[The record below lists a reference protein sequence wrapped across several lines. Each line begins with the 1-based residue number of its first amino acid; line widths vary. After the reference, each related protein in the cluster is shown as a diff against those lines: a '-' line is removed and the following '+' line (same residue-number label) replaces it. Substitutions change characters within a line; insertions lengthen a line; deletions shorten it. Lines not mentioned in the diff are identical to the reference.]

1 MTAPH
6 PPVVA
11 EALEHGWTLTHTE
24 PTHRH
29 PTEGQCAHGRL
40 YRLLRAGVLRQQS
53 LVYEVGPDGKRYEH
67 STLDDSVIGMS
78 VVAMTDAEV
87 RAVLPQG
94 APIPQ
99 SMLNDPRREQRA
111 AEVQALLSLASFGGS
126 KRRGGLRPL

>member
-1 MTAPH
+1 MTKH

-29 PTEGQCAHGRL
+29 PSEGKCARGEL
-40 YRLLRAGVLRQQS
+40 YRLRRAGLFRQQ
-53 LVYEVGPDGKRYEH
+53 LLIYEVGPDGKRFRH
-67 STLDDSVIGMS
+67 TTLTDSAIGDAS

-87 RAVLPQG
+87 RALLPQG

-99 SMLNDPRREQRA
+99 SMLDDPSREERE
-111 AEVQALLSLASFGGS
+111 AELERLL
-126 KRRGGLRPL
+126 RMITPQ